1 MLARGKVAEVSS
13 ILEPFDSVS
22 KTARRQFVK
31 KAEKMGISEEE
42 LLALAVDA
50 VIKGKVKFETKKVYV
65 TV

>member
-1 MLARGKVAEVSS
+1 MARGKVSEVSS
-13 ILEPFDSVS
+13 ILDGFDSI
-22 KTARRQFVK
+22 KKADRRQFVK

-42 LLALAVDA
+42 LLNLAVNA